1 MQLLFTFALVL
12 LMSDAAKMIWGTDQ
26 YSVGY
31 PPGLGGA
38 VNLGFVVLPQYQLF
52 LCVVGPVIAVAMWLL
67 VDRTRWG
74 RIVRAATQDR
84 EMLAALGVNVP
95 MVYAAVFTIGSALA
109 GVGGALAAPR
119 VALVPGMDATIINE
133 CFIIV
138 IIGGLGNL
146 WGSFLGAL
154 AFGFVVQFGTV
165 LGAELAGRAALPAD
179 AGGADHPAVG
189 PARPA
194 RDGALTMPQRR
205 HLVASAIVVLLL
217 ALLPLAGSRYAV
229 DLATEVLIYVLFALS
244 LNVLIG
250 FTGNIS
256 FGHAAYFAIGGY
268 ACAILL
274 TTYGWPLVAS
284 LPAAVVLAGLVA
296 AVVGYF
302 CVRLTQIYFAM
313 LTLAFA
319 MLVWGVAFKWKEV
332 TGGDDGFTGIKL
344 PAMLAHHVGYF
355 YFTLATVAVGV
366 AALWV
371 ICHSAFGLT
380 LVAVRENGVR
390 AGFIGVDTRRMRWA
404 AFTVAGTFG
413 GLAGA
418 LFGMYHRGMYIE
430 NAFWTESAQVL
441 IMVLLGGIYS
451 FVGPIFGAAV
461 LYLLQVFTNQY
472 TPYWPTVLGLILLVI
487 VLVLP
492 DGLIGLVARVKARQ
506 GTRGRRT

>member
-1 MQLLFTFALVL
+1 
-12 LMSDAAKMIWGTDQ
+12 
-26 YSVGY
+26 
-31 PPGLGGA
+31 
-38 VNLGFVVLPQYQLF
+38 
-52 LCVVGPVIAVAMWLL
+52 
-67 VDRTRWG
+67 
-74 RIVRAATQDR
+74 
-84 EMLAALGVNVP
+84 
-95 MVYAAVFTIGSALA
+95 
-109 GVGGALAAPR
+109 
-119 VALVPGMDATIINE
+119 
-133 CFIIV
+133 
-138 IIGGLGNL
+138 
-146 WGSFLGAL
+146 
-154 AFGFVVQFGTV
+154 
-165 LGAELAGRAALPAD
+165 
-179 AGGADHPAVG
+179 
-189 PARPA
+189 
-194 RDGALTMPQRR
+194 MPERR
-205 HLVASAIVVLLL
+205 YLIASAIVVLLL

-229 DLATEVLIYVLFALS
+229 DLATEVLIYVLFALEPQRADR
-244 LNVLIG
+244 LHRQHLVRPRRL
-250 FTGNIS
+250 FR
-256 FGHAAYFAIGGY
+256 HRRLCLRHPAHHLRLAAG
-268 ACAILL
+268 C
-274 TTYGWPLVAS
+274 S
-284 LPAAVVLAGLVA
+284 RLPAAVVLAGLVA

-355 YFTLATVAVGV
+355 YFTLAVVAAGV

-380 LVAVRENGVR
+380 LVAVRENSVR

-451 FVGPIFGAAV
+451 FVGPILGAAV

-492 DGLIGLVARVKARQ
+492 DGLIGLVARVQGAPEGKRMSAMLQHRRACGSRSPASSPRATSRSSSKAGETARHHRPQRRRQDHLLQSHHRPPPARQ
-506 GTRGRRT
+506 GRRVVRGPRPGRPAAAQDRAAGHRALVPAHQHLSQAHRVRERAGGADRARRPAVEPVPPRPLAAPRGHARAAGAGRPGGRGRGDRAAS